1 MINKIYEECADTTPQ
16 QAASIYYIYDFL
28 IQFACSSS
36 KFALLLKCLS
46 VLLHFYD
53 DKFGLLQ

>member
-1 MINKIYEECADTTPQ
+1 MKNVPILLHNKQQVFTT
-16 QAASIYYIYDFL
+16 YDFL